1 MRKFKHIRT
10 IWLQIKKLNKDHPYV
25 HLVAYDLINH
35 MMINL
40 NVIVALGS
48 MMHVLEP
55 YYYEIHP
62 MDMDKGH
69 DSFHIR
75 K

>member
-10 IWLQIKKLNKDHPYV
+10 IWLQIKKLNKDHPY
-25 HLVAYDLINH
+25 
-35 MMINL
+35 
-40 NVIVALGS
+40 
-48 MMHVLEP
+48 VLEP